1 MMSDDQAECRG
12 HPVMCCLSSAGQVT
26 SQVIGK
32 SGLDM
37 KLKDGETHALRG
49 GDARG
54 QGWGDAVVGTWKSE
68 VKTRCVTL
76 IQVKEAEIR
85 GDVLQCRCKQIL

>member
-1 MMSDDQAECRG
+1 
-12 HPVMCCLSSAGQVT
+12 
-26 SQVIGK
+26 
-32 SGLDM
+32 M

-49 GDARG
+49 GGNARG

-76 IQVKEAEIR
+76 I
-85 GDVLQCRCKQIL
+85 